1 MVVLIYKKLA
11 PYLAPFFLLTTIV
24 FFAMCVWRGEV
35 ILGLQAE
42 AIKDKDKEIK
52 VVIEQHDSEN
62 KISLEYEQ
70 QKTNKQQEKI
80 YVDRTVEKIITV
92 PSYSNLC
99 FDTDGMQSLNS
110 YITQIN
116 SSRKPADAVSTNQG
130 AE

>member
-1 MVVLIYKKLA
+1 MVALIYKKLA

-42 AIKDKDKEIK
+42 AIKDKDREIK
-52 VVIEQHDSEN
+52 VVIEQHDSEH

-80 YVDRTVEKIITV
+80 YVDRTVEKIYAC
-92 PSYSNLC
+92 SYRKNKKC
-99 FDTDGMQSLNS
+99 KNHARYNS
-110 YITQIN
+110 G
-116 SSRKPADAVSTNQG
+116 RL
-130 AE
+130 

>member
-1 MVVLIYKKLA
+1 MVVLIYRMLA
-11 PYLAPFFLLTTIV
+11 PYLAPLFLLTTIV
-24 FFAMCVWRGEV
+24 FFSMCVWRGEV

-52 VVIEQHDSEN
+52 VVIEQHDSEH

-92 PSYSNLC
+92 PSYSSVC
-99 FDTDGMQSLNS
+99 FDDAWLFQLNS
-110 YITQIN
+110 QIAAFN
-116 SSRKPADAVSTNQG
+116 NPTESVSALSESTG
-130 AE
+130 AK